1 MNILIV
7 SFDKSLVKKL
17 KEVLREYNV
26 IDVKNGEEAI
36 NTVSSFIDVVIYDA
50 VSGSISEEDINNMY
64 RQKFK
69 DSKYIVLVD
78 DLFPVDMNNIIPPKK
93 IRLMREEA
101 ADKIIDALLQEEGEE
116 YKVQKEETLEVQTAF
131 EEVQPPTIEDFGQ
144 ILSGMMGE
152 ATLETPSEESIT
164 LSKLPFEEMGEE
176 SVIPP
181 LGELGEKKEEVII
194 PPAAPSGG
202 KKLMVVSFDTDIINK
217 LKDALSSKVE
227 ILEARNVK
235 QAMDKAREVDIILF
249 DTISGMLAYRTL
261 MDMSKDEVL
270 RKKPYIL
277 LLDELFTID
286 ADSIPLPQKYTFTR
300 EAELSKAIQKV
311 LELIERA
318 PTEQIIE
325 VPKESMPIGQ
335 EETPELPVPI
345 AHEEEEKDIMSLL
358 EEIVGSSVGEVKEE
372 IEEEKPTVEEGL
384 QEFVPSQKEEAIV
397 IPPQSKEAIPSI
409 PSEALIEDLS
419 KAIKDIIQAQL
430 SQEKLYSIISQV
442 INYED
447 LRVYISGSI
456 ERKMED
462 ILRTQINE
470 VLSKIDIAQILREEA
485 YKVLKERL
493 REIIT

>member
-17 KEVLREYNV
+17 KEVLKEYNV

-64 RQKFK
+64 KQKFK

-93 IRLMREEA
+93 IKLMREEA
-101 ADKIIDALLQEEGEE
+101 VSKIKDAISQDIEASTLTQG
-116 YKVQKEETLEVQTAF
+116 KEIFEVK
-131 EEVQPPTIEDFGQ
+131 
-144 ILSGMMGE
+144 
-152 ATLETPSEESIT
+152 TPSEEFKPSMREDFEELLSIEKPTTEPPIEEGIT
-164 LSKLPFEEMGEE
+164 LSKIPIEEGPSPVAGFEKAGKEAIV
-176 SVIPP
+176 SPTPIP
-181 LGELGEKKEEVII
+181 
-194 PPAAPSGG
+194 
-202 KKLMVVSFDTDIINK
+202 KLMIVSFDTDIINK

-277 LLDELFTID
+277 LIDELFTID
-286 ADSIPLPQKYTFTR
+286 VDSIPLPEKYTFTR

-318 PTEQIIE
+318 PTEQAIE
-325 VPKESMPIGQ
+325 VSEESIPIGQ
-335 EETPELPVPI
+335 EEIPEFLV
-345 AHEEEEKDIMSLL
+345 HEEEEKDIMSLL
-358 EEIVGSSVGEVKEE
+358 EEIVGSSIGEVKEE

-384 QEFVPSQKEEAIV
+384 QEFVPSQKEET
-397 IPPQSKEAIPSI
+397 PPKGKEAIPSI
-409 PSEALIEDLS
+409 PSEAIIEDLS
-419 KAIKDIIQAQL
+419 KAIKDVIQAQL

-447 LRVYISGSI
+447 LRAYISGSI

-470 VLSKIDIAQILREEA
+470 TLSKIDVAQILREEA